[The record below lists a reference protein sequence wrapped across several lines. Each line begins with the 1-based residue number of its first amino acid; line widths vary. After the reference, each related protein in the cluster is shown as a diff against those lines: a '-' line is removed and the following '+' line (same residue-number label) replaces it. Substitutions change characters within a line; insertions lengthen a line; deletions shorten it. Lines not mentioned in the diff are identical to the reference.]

1 MLTLIFPCL
10 KQSEDKRVLQAA
22 SEVTLRGLAKITL
35 LGHPE
40 TVRTEA
46 SKLGID
52 ISLCNVVE
60 PVVRENIWD
69 KRT

>member
-1 MLTLIFPCL
+1 M
-10 KQSEDKRVLQAA
+10 LQAA

-40 TVRTEA
+40 TVRAEA